1 MARKDYTGTRK
12 KGTVPVK
19 KGDCPVISA
28 VLELRREVGHATVQA
43 GQLPVVGF
51 RHFDAVPL
59 AQLHHDVQEV
69 HRVQFELVSER
80 HVALH
85 VGEVLIGCDHADDL
99 KDGLPDLVVRHIE
112 TAPRWAGHSWR
123 EKIHDLDSFYNN
135 YRVDAQH
142 AGRLVQDIVN
152 PGQCFRGIQHQ
163 IRDFALGVQ
172 VVHVDGWVDDA
183 VVESRQI
190 SC

>member
-59 AQLHHDVQEV
+59 AQLHHDVQKV

-85 VGEVLIGCDHADDL
+85 VSEVLIGRDYADYREN
-99 KDGLPDLVVRHIE
+99 GLPDLVVRHIE
-112 TAPRWAGHSWR
+112 SCPRVAAS
-123 EKIHDLDSFYNN
+123 S
-135 YRVDAQH
+135 
-142 AGRLVQDIVN
+142 
-152 PGQCFRGIQHQ
+152 
-163 IRDFALGVQ
+163 LG
-172 VVHVDGWVDDA
+172 
-183 VVESRQI
+183 
-190 SC
+190 